1 MKVTVVGTGYV
12 GLVQGVCLAEV
23 GHNVVC
29 IDIDEVKI
37 ENLKKGISPIYEPG
51 IEELIAKNMEAGRL
65 SFDTDLKKYLNE
77 SDVNFIAV
85 GTPSDEDGRADLS
98 VVFAVAEEI
107 GKNLTGYTIIATK
120 STVPMGTNREI
131 MKRISA
137 NYDGEFDVI
146 SNPEFLREGLAIDD
160 FLKPDRVVL
169 GYDKNKGA
177 AEKVAELYAPLNTEV
192 LITDLETAEMIKYA
206 ANAFLATEISYIN
219 SIARL
224 CEKVGADVEA
234 VSEGLKLD
242 KRIGKKAFLSAG
254 LGYGGSC
261 FPKDVRALIRIARDY
276 DTKNTLLEV
285 AEEVNLGQRQYFVMK
300 IREKL
305 GDLKGKKIAILGMS
319 FKPDTDDMREA
330 PAINIVEGLSSL
342 GADLVAYDPVAE
354 KNAKRIFPELVFAE
368 SIEKAC
374 EGADA
379 VAIITD
385 WAEFKDIDWGTI
397 INTMKNPLVFDGR
410 NMFDPEKM
418 REMKIDYFPVGR

>member
-1 MKVTVVGTGYV
+1 MKVTVIGTGYV
-12 GLVQGVCLAEV
+12 GLVQGVCLAEI

-29 IDIDEVKI
+29 IDIDETKI
-37 ENLKKGISPIYEPG
+37 NNLKRGISPIYEPG
-51 IEELIAKNMEAGRL
+51 IEELIIKNMEAGRL
-65 SFDTDLKKYLNE
+65 SFDTNFAKYLNE
-77 SDVNFIAV
+77 SDITFIAV
-85 GTPSDEDGRADLS
+85 GTPSDDDGRADLS

-131 MKRISA
+131 MKRISL

-160 FLKPDRVVL
+160 FLSPDRVVL
-169 GYDKNKGA
+169 GYGNNRAA
-177 AEKVAELYAPLNTEV
+177 AEKVKELYALLNTET

-242 KRIGKKAFLSAG
+242 KRIGKRAFLSAG

-276 DTKNTLLEV
+276 NVKNTLLEV
-285 AEEVNLGQRQYFVMK
+285 VEEVNLSQRQYFVMK

-305 GDLKGKKIAILGMS
+305 GELKGKKIAILGMS
-319 FKPDTDDMREA
+319 FKPDTDDMRES
-330 PAINIVEGLSSL
+330 PAINIVEGLFSL
-342 GADLVAYDPVAE
+342 GAELVAYDPIAQE
-354 KNAKRIFPELVFAE
+354 NAKKLMPELIFAE
-368 SIEKAC
+368 SVRNAC
-374 EGADA
+374 ENADA
-379 VAIITD
+379 VAIVTD
-385 WAEFKDIDWGTI
+385 WAEFKDIDWVSV
-397 INTMKNPLVFDGR
+397 INKMKNPLVFDGR

-418 REMKIDYFPVGR
+418 REMNIDYFPIGR

>member
-37 ENLKKGISPIYEPG
+37 ENLKKGVSPIYEPG

-65 SFDTDLKKYLNE
+65 SFDTDLAKYLNE

-160 FLKPDRVVL
+160 FLNPDRVVL
-169 GYDKNKGA
+169 GYDKNRGA

-285 AEEVNLGQRQYFVMK
+285 VEEVNLGQRQYFVMK

-342 GADLVAYDPVAE
+342 GVDLVAYDPVAE

-374 EGADA
+374 NGADA

-385 WAEFKDIDWGTI
+385 WAEFKDIDWVSI
-397 INTMKNPLVFDGR
+397 INKMKNPLVFDGR
-410 NMFDPEKM
+410 NMFNLEKM
-418 REMKIDYFPVGR
+418 REMNIDYFPIGR

>member
-51 IEELIAKNMEAGRL
+51 IEELITKNMEAGRL
-65 SFDTDLKKYLNE
+65 SFDTDLTKHLND

-285 AEEVNLGQRQYFVMK
+285 VEEVNLGQRQYFVMK

-418 REMKIDYFPVGR
+418 REMNIDYFPIGR